1 MPPTRSCPD
10 PSVSR
15 MFSAAPALYAALH
28 GSPWIWQPAR
38 RRGRATGGYHGP
50 CGGLLWPGFHG
61 HLRCWMIP
69 LSKKSKGRARA
80 AGRAAGRIS
89 IRDTGIGM
97 DAGVVAALFQP
108 FIQAD
113 NSTSRKYGGSG
124 LGLVISRQIIDAM
137 GGQISIQGTPGAG
150 TEISFTITL
159 APAAAPVGNG
169 TTAAPLREAA
179 AALSTESIGTLHV
192 LLVEDNPVNQFYC
205 NTLLREMGHAVDPAN
220 DGEQAMEKVRA
231 RHARAHGQCDG

>member
-1 MPPTRSCPD
+1 MPRPIGVTDVFCSAGIVRGSARESLDLAAGPQAG
-10 PSVSR
+10 PRHRRVSWAMRRPVVARVSR
-15 MFSAAPALYAALH
+15 TLAL
-28 GSPWIWQPAR
+28 PDV
-38 RRGRATGGYHGP
+38 
-50 CGGLLWPGFHG
+50 
-61 HLRCWMIP
+61 IP